1 MVVLAVAVVVLAS
14 QVDQAHQGKDSL
26 VVLVHRHQAQQ
37 QEQGAVAVEVV
48 LLVLLLQI
56 TVGMVELAILQPLQD
71 HLFLMQVEAVVA
83 AETLAVLAVLVELA
97 VAGMA

>member
-1 MVVLAVAVVVLAS
+1 MVGQVVEEAVLAKQEA
-14 QVDQAHQGKDSL
+14 QAHQDKDSL
-26 VVLVHRHQAQQ
+26 AVLVHRHQAQQ

-83 AETLAVLAVLVELA
+83 AETLAALAVLVELA